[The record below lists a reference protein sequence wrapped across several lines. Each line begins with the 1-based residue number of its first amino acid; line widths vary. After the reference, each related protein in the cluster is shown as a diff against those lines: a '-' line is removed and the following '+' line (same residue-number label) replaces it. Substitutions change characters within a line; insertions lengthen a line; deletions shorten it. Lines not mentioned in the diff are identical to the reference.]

1 LPIPPEIAPV
11 FAFTLREASAQ
22 VEPRAFKLCRKS
34 GHFSNMAKLRGYRFL
49 VVDLTFLSDL
59 LWRCGVVLRSIQMR
73 IWLYLA
79 AVAAACFLLS
89 PITVA
94 MAEDQKPHRLV
105 IQVDQD
111 DPAVMNLA
119 LNNATNVLDYY
130 RAKGESVDL
139 DIVTYGPG
147 LTMLRADTSPV
158 KDRIKRIKD
167 LAFPSTVQFSA
178 CNNTRENM
186 EKKEGHP
193 VTIVSE
199 AVLVPSGVVRLM
211 ELQEKGWSYLRP

>member
-1 LPIPPEIAPV
+1 
-11 FAFTLREASAQ
+11 
-22 VEPRAFKLCRKS
+22 
-34 GHFSNMAKLRGYRFL
+34 
-49 VVDLTFLSDL
+49 
-59 LWRCGVVLRSIQMR
+59 MR

-147 LTMLRADTSPV
+147 LNMLRADTSPV